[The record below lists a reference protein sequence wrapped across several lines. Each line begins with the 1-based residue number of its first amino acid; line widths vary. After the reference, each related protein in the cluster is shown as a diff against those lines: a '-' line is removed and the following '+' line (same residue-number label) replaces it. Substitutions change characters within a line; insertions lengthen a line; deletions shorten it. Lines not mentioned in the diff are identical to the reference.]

1 MYFAKMVENRSQYA
15 YFWLSVT
22 ISLSFWGL
30 KLNRTVLAGSG
41 FLFSIAY
48 FWAVIVVLS
57 YEDSRLLRNLRM
69 DSLLYYVNRLTSL
82 FFAYSLLVL
91 LFCSSSFY
99 IRRSLLARFLAFS
112 ILRATLS
119 FIFSSRISSSNL
131 A

>member
-69 DSLLYYVNRLTSL
+69 DSLLY
-82 FFAYSLLVL
+82 
-91 LFCSSSFY
+91 
-99 IRRSLLARFLAFS
+99 
-112 ILRATLS
+112 
-119 FIFSSRISSSNL
+119 
-131 A
+131 